1 VLRVALTGGIGSGKS
16 LVGEILEELGALVI
30 DSDQLA
36 REVIE
41 RGSPG
46 YEEVVNAFGDSILS
60 EGQIDRSKLAAVV
73 FNETDLRKKLESI
86 IHPLVREAA
95 EKLAKKLPSGAIL
108 INQIPLLV
116 ESDGAK
122 RFDYVVTVSADE
134 EIRRERLR
142 LRGLKDYEITQR
154 IAAQV
159 SDSQR
164 EKIANYIIR
173 NDGSIDELT
182 RAVEALMA
190 NELLPRAQKQGLK
203 YGASSNINA
212 KS

>member
-46 YEEVVNAFGDSILS
+46 YEEVVTAFGDSILS

-73 FNETDLRKKLESI
+73 FNESDLRKKLESI
-86 IHPLVREAA
+86 IHPLVRESA
-95 EKLAKKLPSGAIL
+95 EKLARKLPSGAIL

-159 SDSQR
+159 SDLER

-190 NELLPRAQKQGLK
+190 NELLPRAQKQGL
-203 YGASSNINA
+203 
-212 KS
+212 

>member
-1 VLRVALTGGIGSGKS
+1 MLRVALTGGIGSGKS

-73 FNETDLRKKLESI
+73 FKESDLRKKLESI

-190 NELLPRAQKQGLK
+190 NELLPRAQKQGL
-203 YGASSNINA
+203 
-212 KS
+212 

>member
-46 YEEVVNAFGDSILS
+46 YEEVVTAFGDSILS
-60 EGQIDRSKLAAVV
+60 EGRIDRSKLAAVV
-73 FNETDLRKKLESI
+73 FNESDLRKKLESI

-95 EKLAKKLPSGAIL
+95 EKLARKLPSGAIL

-159 SDSQR
+159 SDLER

-190 NELLPRAQKQGLK
+190 NELLPRAQKQGL
-203 YGASSNINA
+203 
-212 KS
+212 

>member
-1 VLRVALTGGIGSGKS
+1 MLRVALTGGIGSGKS

-46 YEEVVNAFGDSILS
+46 YEEVVTAFGDSILS

-73 FNETDLRKKLESI
+73 FNESDLRKKLESI

-95 EKLAKKLPSGAIL
+95 EKLARKLPSGAIL

-154 IAAQV
+154 MAAQV
-159 SDSQR
+159 SDSER

-182 RAVEALMA
+182 RAVEELMA
-190 NELLPRAQKQGLK
+190 NELLPRAQRQGL
-203 YGASSNINA
+203 
-212 KS
+212 

>member
-1 VLRVALTGGIGSGKS
+1 MLRVALTGGIGSGKS

-46 YEEVVNAFGDSILS
+46 YEEVITAFGDAILS
-60 EGQIDRSKLAAVV
+60 EGQIDRAKLAAVV
-73 FNETDLRKKLESI
+73 FKEKDLRKKLESI

-95 EKLAKKLPSGAIL
+95 EKLARNLPSGAIL
-108 INQIPLLV
+108 VNQIPLLV

-122 RFDYVVTVSADE
+122 RFDYVITVSADE
-134 EIRRERLR
+134 DIRRERLQ
-142 LRGLKDYEITQR
+142 LRGLKDYEITER
-154 IAAQV
+154 MAAQV
-159 SDSQR
+159 ADLDR
-164 EKIANYIIR
+164 EKIANYILR

-182 RAVEALMA
+182 RAVEELMA
-190 NELLPRAQKQGLK
+190 NELLPRAQRQGL
-203 YGASSNINA
+203 
-212 KS
+212 

>member
-1 VLRVALTGGIGSGKS
+1 MLRVALTGGIGSGKS

-46 YEEVVNAFGDSILS
+46 YEEVVTAFGDSILS

-73 FNETDLRKKLESI
+73 FNECDLRKKLESI

-95 EKLAKKLPSGAIL
+95 EKLARKLPSGAIL

-159 SDSQR
+159 SDSER

-182 RAVEALMA
+182 RAVEELMA
-190 NELLPRAQKQGLK
+190 NELLPRAQKQGL
-203 YGASSNINA
+203 
-212 KS
+212 

>member
-1 VLRVALTGGIGSGKS
+1 MLRVALTGGIGSGKS

-46 YEEVVNAFGDSILS
+46 YEEVVTAFGDSILS

-73 FNETDLRKKLESI
+73 FNAGDLRKKLESI

-95 EKLAKKLPSGAIL
+95 EKLARKLPSEAIL

-154 IAAQV
+154 MAAQV
-159 SDSQR
+159 SDSER

-173 NDGSIDELT
+173 NNGSIDELT
-182 RAVEALMA
+182 RAVEQLMA
-190 NELLPRAQKQGLK
+190 SELLPRAQKQGL
-203 YGASSNINA
+203 
-212 KS
+212 

>member
-1 VLRVALTGGIGSGKS
+1 MLRVALTGGIGSGKS

-46 YEEVVNAFGDSILS
+46 YEEVITAFGDAILS
-60 EGQIDRSKLAAVV
+60 EGQIDRAKLAAVV
-73 FNETDLRKKLESI
+73 FKEKDLRKKLESI

-95 EKLAKKLPSGAIL
+95 ERLARNLPSGAIL
-108 INQIPLLV
+108 VNQIPLLV

-122 RFDYVVTVSADE
+122 RFDYVITVSADE

-142 LRGLKDYEITQR
+142 LRGLKDYEITER
-154 IAAQV
+154 MAAQV
-159 SDSQR
+159 ADLDR
-164 EKIANYIIR
+164 EKIANYILR

-182 RAVEALMA
+182 RAVEELMA
-190 NELLPRAQKQGLK
+190 NELLPRAQRQGL
-203 YGASSNINA
+203 
-212 KS
+212 

>member
-46 YEEVVNAFGDSILS
+46 YEEVITAFGDSILS
-60 EGQIDRSKLAAVV
+60 EGQIDRAKLAAVV
-73 FNETDLRKKLESI
+73 FKEVDLRKKLESI

-95 EKLAKKLPSGAIL
+95 EKLARNLPSGAIL
-108 INQIPLLV
+108 VNQIPLLV

-122 RFDYVVTVSADE
+122 RFDYVITVSADE

-142 LRGLKDYEITQR
+142 LRGLKDYEITER
-154 IAAQV
+154 MAAQV
-159 SDSQR
+159 ADLDR
-164 EKIANYIIR
+164 EKIANYILR

-182 RAVEALMA
+182 RAVEELMA
-190 NELLPRAQKQGLK
+190 VELLPRAQRQGL
-203 YGASSNINA
+203 
-212 KS
+212 

>member
-46 YEEVVNAFGDSILS
+46 YEEVITAFGDSILS
-60 EGQIDRSKLAAVV
+60 QGQIDRAKLAAVV
-73 FNETDLRKKLESI
+73 FKEVDLRKKLESI

-95 EKLAKKLPSGAIL
+95 EKLAKNLPSGAIL
-108 INQIPLLV
+108 VNQIPLLV

-122 RFDYVVTVSADE
+122 RFDYVITVSADE

-142 LRGLKDYEITQR
+142 LRGLKDYEITER
-154 IAAQV
+154 MAAQV
-159 SDSQR
+159 ADLDR
-164 EKIANYIIR
+164 EKIANYILR

-182 RAVEALMA
+182 RAVEELMA
-190 NELLPRAQKQGLK
+190 NELLPRAQRQGL
-203 YGASSNINA
+203 
-212 KS
+212 

>member
-46 YEEVVNAFGDSILS
+46 YEEVITAFGDAILS
-60 EGQIDRSKLAAVV
+60 EGQIDRAKLAAVI
-73 FNETDLRKKLESI
+73 FKEKDLRKKLETI

-95 EKLAKKLPSGAIL
+95 EKLARNLPSGAIL
-108 INQIPLLV
+108 VNQIPLLV

-122 RFDYVVTVSADE
+122 RFDYVITVSADE

-142 LRGLKDYEITQR
+142 LRGLKDYEITER
-154 IAAQV
+154 MAAQV
-159 SDSQR
+159 ADSDR
-164 EKIANYIIR
+164 EKIANYILR

-182 RAVEALMA
+182 RAVEELMA
-190 NELLPRAQKQGLK
+190 NELLPRAQRQGL
-203 YGASSNINA
+203 
-212 KS
+212 

>member
-95 EKLAKKLPSGAIL
+95 EKLARKLPSGAIL

-190 NELLPRAQKQGLK
+190 NELLPRAQKQGL
-203 YGASSNINA
+203 
-212 KS
+212 

>member
-159 SDSQR
+159 SDLER

-190 NELLPRAQKQGLK
+190 NELLPRAQKQGL
-203 YGASSNINA
+203 
-212 KS
+212 

>member
-1 VLRVALTGGIGSGKS
+1 MLRVALTGGIGSGKS

-46 YEEVVNAFGDSILS
+46 YEEVITAFGDSILS
-60 EGQIDRSKLAAVV
+60 EGQIDRAKLAAVV
-73 FNETDLRKKLESI
+73 FKEEDLRKKLESI

-95 EKLAKKLPSGAIL
+95 EKLAKNLPSGAIL
-108 INQIPLLV
+108 VNQIPLLV

-122 RFDYVVTVSADE
+122 RFDYVITVSADE

-142 LRGLKDYEITQR
+142 LRGLKDYEITER
-154 IAAQV
+154 MAAQV
-159 SDSQR
+159 ADLDR
-164 EKIANYIIR
+164 EKIANYILR

-182 RAVEALMA
+182 RAVEELMA
-190 NELLPRAQKQGLK
+190 NELLPRAQRQGL
-203 YGASSNINA
+203 
-212 KS
+212 

>member
-73 FNETDLRKKLESI
+73 FKESDLRKKLESI

-190 NELLPRAQKQGLK
+190 NELLPRAQKQGL
-203 YGASSNINA
+203 
-212 KS
+212 

>member
-1 VLRVALTGGIGSGKS
+1 MLRVALTGGIGSGKS

-41 RGSPG
+41 RGPPG
-46 YEEVVNAFGDSILS
+46 YEEVITAFGDSILS
-60 EGQIDRSKLAAVV
+60 EGQIDRAKLAAVI
-73 FNETDLRKKLESI
+73 FKEKDLRKKLESI

-95 EKLAKKLPSGAIL
+95 EKLARNLPSGAIL
-108 INQIPLLV
+108 VNQIPLLV

-122 RFDYVVTVSADE
+122 RFDYVITVSADE

-142 LRGLKDYEITQR
+142 LRGLKDYEITER
-154 IAAQV
+154 MAAQV
-159 SDSQR
+159 ADLVR
-164 EKIANYIIR
+164 EKIANYILR

-182 RAVEALMA
+182 RAVEELMA
-190 NELLPRAQKQGLK
+190 NELLPRAQRQGL
-203 YGASSNINA
+203 
-212 KS
+212 

>member
-1 VLRVALTGGIGSGKS
+1 MLRVALTGGIGSGKS

-41 RGSPG
+41 RGRPG
-46 YEEVVNAFGDSILS
+46 YEEVITAFGDSILS
-60 EGQIDRSKLAAVV
+60 EGQIDRAKLAAVV
-73 FNETDLRKKLESI
+73 FKEKDLRKKLESI

-95 EKLAKKLPSGAIL
+95 EKLARNLPSGAIL
-108 INQIPLLV
+108 VNQIPLLV

-122 RFDYVVTVSADE
+122 RFDYVITVSADE

-142 LRGLKDYEITQR
+142 LRGLKDYEITER
-154 IAAQV
+154 MAAQV
-159 SDSQR
+159 ADLVR
-164 EKIANYIIR
+164 EKIANYILR

-182 RAVEALMA
+182 RAVEELMA
-190 NELLPRAQKQGLK
+190 NELLPRAQRQGM
-203 YGASSNINA
+203 
-212 KS
+212 

>member
-1 VLRVALTGGIGSGKS
+1 MLRVALTGGIGSGKS

-46 YEEVVNAFGDSILS
+46 YEEVVTAFGDSILS

-73 FNETDLRKKLESI
+73 FKESDLRKKLESI

-95 EKLAKKLPSGAIL
+95 EKLARKLPSGAIL

-134 EIRRERLR
+134 EIRKERLR

-154 IAAQV
+154 MAAQV
-159 SDSQR
+159 SDSER
-164 EKIANYIIR
+164 EKIANYIIG
-173 NDGSIDELT
+173 NNGSIDELT
-182 RAVEALMA
+182 RAVEELMA
-190 NELLPRAQKQGLK
+190 SELLPRAQKQGL
-203 YGASSNINA
+203 
-212 KS
+212 

>member
-1 VLRVALTGGIGSGKS
+1 MLRVALTGGIGSGKS

-46 YEEVVNAFGDSILS
+46 YEEVITAFGDSILS
-60 EGQIDRSKLAAVV
+60 EGQIDRAKLAAVV
-73 FNETDLRKKLESI
+73 FKEEDLRKKLESI

-95 EKLAKKLPSGAIL
+95 EKLARNLPSGAIL
-108 INQIPLLV
+108 VNQIPLLV

-122 RFDYVVTVSADE
+122 RFDFVITVSADE

-142 LRGLKDYEITQR
+142 LRGLKDYEITER
-154 IAAQV
+154 MAAQV
-159 SDSQR
+159 ADLDR
-164 EKIANYIIR
+164 EKIANYILR

-182 RAVEALMA
+182 RAVQELMA
-190 NELLPRAQKQGLK
+190 NELLPRAQRQGL
-203 YGASSNINA
+203 
-212 KS
+212 

>member
-1 VLRVALTGGIGSGKS
+1 MLRVALTGGIGSGKS

-46 YEEVVNAFGDSILS
+46 YEEVVTAFGDSILS

-73 FNETDLRKKLESI
+73 FNESDLRKKLESI

-95 EKLAKKLPSGAIL
+95 EKLARKLPSGAIL

-190 NELLPRAQKQGLK
+190 NELLPRAQKQGL
-203 YGASSNINA
+203 
-212 KS
+212 

>member
-46 YEEVVNAFGDSILS
+46 YEEVITAFGDSILS
-60 EGQIDRSKLAAVV
+60 EGQIDRAKLAAVV
-73 FNETDLRKKLESI
+73 FKEEDLRKKLESI

-95 EKLAKKLPSGAIL
+95 EKLARNLPSGAIL
-108 INQIPLLV
+108 VNQIPLLV

-122 RFDYVVTVSADE
+122 RFDYVITVSADE

-142 LRGLKDYEITQR
+142 LRGLKDYEITER
-154 IAAQV
+154 MAAQV
-159 SDSQR
+159 ADLDR
-164 EKIANYIIR
+164 EKIANYILR
-173 NDGSIDELT
+173 NDGSIDELN
-182 RAVEALMA
+182 RAVEELMA
-190 NELLPRAQKQGLK
+190 NELLPRAQRQGL
-203 YGASSNINA
+203 
-212 KS
+212 

>member
-46 YEEVVNAFGDSILS
+46 YEEVITAFGDSILS
-60 EGQIDRSKLAAVV
+60 EGQIDRAKLAAVV
-73 FNETDLRKKLESI
+73 FKEKDLRKKLESI

-95 EKLAKKLPSGAIL
+95 EKLAKNLPSGAIL
-108 INQIPLLV
+108 VNQIPLLV

-122 RFDYVVTVSADE
+122 RFDYVITVSADE
-134 EIRRERLR
+134 DIRRERLR
-142 LRGLKDYEITQR
+142 LRGLKDYEITER
-154 IAAQV
+154 MAAQV
-159 SDSQR
+159 ADLDR
-164 EKIANYIIR
+164 ENIANYILR
-173 NDGSIDELT
+173 NDGSIDELN
-182 RAVEALMA
+182 RAVEELMA
-190 NELLPRAQKQGLK
+190 NELLPRAQRQGL
-203 YGASSNINA
+203 
-212 KS
+212 

>member
-1 VLRVALTGGIGSGKS
+1 MLRVALTGGIGSGKS

-36 REVIE
+36 RDVIE

-46 YEEVVNAFGDSILS
+46 YEEVLTAFGDSILS
-60 EGQIDRSKLAAVV
+60 EGQIDRAKLAELV
-73 FNETDLRKKLESI
+73 FNESDLRKKLESI

-95 EKLAKKLPSGAIL
+95 EKLARKLPSGAIL
-108 INQIPLLV
+108 VNQIPLLV

-134 EIRRERLR
+134 DIRRERLR
-142 LRGLKDYEITQR
+142 SRGLKDYEITQR
-154 IAAQV
+154 LAAQV
-159 SDSQR
+159 SDVER

-173 NDGSIDELT
+173 NDGNIDELT
-182 RAVEALMA
+182 SAVETLMA
-190 NELLPRAQKQGLK
+190 QELLPRAQKQGL
-203 YGASSNINA
+203 
-212 KS
+212 

>member
-1 VLRVALTGGIGSGKS
+1 MLRVALTGGIGSGKS

-46 YEEVVNAFGDSILS
+46 YEEVITAFGDSILS
-60 EGQIDRSKLAAVV
+60 EGQIDRAKLAAVV
-73 FNETDLRKKLESI
+73 FKEVDLRKKLESI

-95 EKLAKKLPSGAIL
+95 EKLARNLPSGAIL
-108 INQIPLLV
+108 VNQIPLLV

-122 RFDYVVTVSADE
+122 RFDYVITVSADE

-142 LRGLKDYEITQR
+142 LRGLKDYEITER
-154 IAAQV
+154 MAAQV
-159 SDSQR
+159 ADLDR
-164 EKIANYIIR
+164 EKIANYILR

-182 RAVEALMA
+182 RAVEELMA
-190 NELLPRAQKQGLK
+190 NELLPRAQRQGL
-203 YGASSNINA
+203 
-212 KS
+212 

>member
-1 VLRVALTGGIGSGKS
+1 MLRVALTGGIGSGKS

-46 YEEVVNAFGDSILS
+46 YEEVVTAFGDSILS

-73 FNETDLRKKLESI
+73 FNASDLRKKLESI

-95 EKLAKKLPSGAIL
+95 EKLARKLPSGAIL

-154 IAAQV
+154 MAAQV
-159 SDSQR
+159 SDSER

-173 NDGSIDELT
+173 NNGSIDELT
-182 RAVEALMA
+182 RAVEELMA
-190 NELLPRAQKQGLK
+190 SELLPRAQKQGL
-203 YGASSNINA
+203 
-212 KS
+212 

>member
-1 VLRVALTGGIGSGKS
+1 MLRVALTGGIGSGKS

-46 YEEVVNAFGDSILS
+46 YEEVVTAFGDSILS

-73 FNETDLRKKLESI
+73 FKESDLRKKLESI

-95 EKLAKKLPSGAIL
+95 EKLARKLPSGAIL

-122 RFDYVVTVSADE
+122 RFDYVVTVSANE

-154 IAAQV
+154 MAAQV
-159 SDSQR
+159 SDLER

-190 NELLPRAQKQGLK
+190 NELLPRAQKQGL
-203 YGASSNINA
+203 
-212 KS
+212 

>member
-46 YEEVVNAFGDSILS
+46 YEEVITAFGDSILS
-60 EGQIDRSKLAAVV
+60 EGQIDRAKLAAVV
-73 FNETDLRKKLESI
+73 FKEEDLRKKLESI

-95 EKLAKKLPSGAIL
+95 EKLAKNLPSGAIL
-108 INQIPLLV
+108 VNQIPLLV

-142 LRGLKDYEITQR
+142 LRGLKDYEITER
-154 IAAQV
+154 MAAQV
-159 SDSQR
+159 ADLDR
-164 EKIANYIIR
+164 EKIANYILR

-190 NELLPRAQKQGLK
+190 NELLPRAQRQGL
-203 YGASSNINA
+203 
-212 KS
+212 

>member
-1 VLRVALTGGIGSGKS
+1 MLRVALTGGIGSGKS

-46 YEEVVNAFGDSILS
+46 YEEVVTAFGDSILS

-73 FNETDLRKKLESI
+73 FNESDLRKKLESI

-95 EKLAKKLPSGAIL
+95 EKLARKLPSGAIL

-154 IAAQV
+154 MAAQV
-159 SDSQR
+159 NDSER

-182 RAVEALMA
+182 RAVEELMA
-190 NELLPRAQKQGLK
+190 NELLPRAQRQGL
-203 YGASSNINA
+203 
-212 KS
+212 

>member
-1 VLRVALTGGIGSGKS
+1 MLRVALTGGIGSGKS

-46 YEEVVNAFGDSILS
+46 YEEVITAFGDSILS
-60 EGQIDRSKLAAVV
+60 EGQIDRAKLAAVV
-73 FNETDLRKKLESI
+73 FKEVDLRKKLESI

-95 EKLAKKLPSGAIL
+95 EKLAKNLPSGAIL
-108 INQIPLLV
+108 VNQIPLLV

-142 LRGLKDYEITQR
+142 LRGLKDYEITER
-154 IAAQV
+154 MAAQV
-159 SDSQR
+159 ADLDR
-164 EKIANYIIR
+164 EKIANYILR

-182 RAVEALMA
+182 RAVEELMA
-190 NELLPRAQKQGLK
+190 VELLPRAQRQGL
-203 YGASSNINA
+203 
-212 KS
+212 

>member
-46 YEEVVNAFGDSILS
+46 YEEVITAFGDSILS
-60 EGQIDRSKLAAVV
+60 QGQIDRAKLAAVV
-73 FNETDLRKKLESI
+73 FKEKDLRKKLESI

-95 EKLAKKLPSGAIL
+95 EKLAKNLPSGAIL
-108 INQIPLLV
+108 VNQIPLLV

-142 LRGLKDYEITQR
+142 LRGLKDYEITER
-154 IAAQV
+154 MAAQV
-159 SDSQR
+159 ADLDR
-164 EKIANYIIR
+164 EKIANYILR
-173 NDGSIDELT
+173 NDGRIDELT

-190 NELLPRAQKQGLK
+190 NELLPRAQRQGL
-203 YGASSNINA
+203 
-212 KS
+212 

>member
-1 VLRVALTGGIGSGKS
+1 MLRVALTGGIGSGKS

-46 YEEVVNAFGDSILS
+46 YEEVITAFGDSILS
-60 EGQIDRSKLAAVV
+60 EGQIDRAKLAAVV
-73 FNETDLRKKLESI
+73 FKEKDLRKKLESI

-95 EKLAKKLPSGAIL
+95 EKLARNLPSGAIL
-108 INQIPLLV
+108 VNQIPLLV

-122 RFDYVVTVSADE
+122 RFDYVITVSADE

-142 LRGLKDYEITQR
+142 LRGLKDYEITER
-154 IAAQV
+154 MAAQV
-159 SDSQR
+159 ADLDR
-164 EKIANYIIR
+164 EKIASYILR

-182 RAVEALMA
+182 RAVEELMA
-190 NELLPRAQKQGLK
+190 NELLPRAQRQGL
-203 YGASSNINA
+203 
-212 KS
+212 

>member
-1 VLRVALTGGIGSGKS
+1 MLRVALTGGIGSGKS

-46 YEEVVNAFGDSILS
+46 YEEVVTAFGDSILS

-73 FNETDLRKKLESI
+73 FNESDLRKKLESI

-95 EKLAKKLPSGAIL
+95 EKLARKLPSGAIL

-159 SDSQR
+159 SDLER

-190 NELLPRAQKQGLK
+190 DELLPRAQKQGL
-203 YGASSNINA
+203 
-212 KS
+212 

>member
-1 VLRVALTGGIGSGKS
+1 MLRVALTGGIGSGKS

-46 YEEVVNAFGDSILS
+46 YEEVVTAFGDSILS

-73 FNETDLRKKLESI
+73 FRESDLRKKLESI

-95 EKLAKKLPSGAIL
+95 EKLARKLPSGAIL

-154 IAAQV
+154 MAAQV
-159 SDSQR
+159 SDSER

-182 RAVEALMA
+182 RAVEELMA
-190 NELLPRAQKQGLK
+190 NELLPRAQKQGL
-203 YGASSNINA
+203 
-212 KS
+212 

>member
-46 YEEVVNAFGDSILS
+46 YEEVITAFGDSILS
-60 EGQIDRSKLAAVV
+60 EGQIDRAKLAAVV
-73 FNETDLRKKLESI
+73 FKEEDLRKKLESI

-95 EKLAKKLPSGAIL
+95 EKLARNLPNGAIL
-108 INQIPLLV
+108 VNQIPLLV

-122 RFDYVVTVSADE
+122 RFDYVITVSADE

-142 LRGLKDYEITQR
+142 LRGLKDYEITER
-154 IAAQV
+154 MAAQV
-159 SDSQR
+159 ADLDR
-164 EKIANYIIR
+164 EKIANYILR
-173 NDGSIDELT
+173 NDGSIDELN
-182 RAVEALMA
+182 RAVEELMA
-190 NELLPRAQKQGLK
+190 NELLPRAQRQGL
-203 YGASSNINA
+203 
-212 KS
+212 

>member
-46 YEEVVNAFGDSILS
+46 YEEVITAFGDSILS
-60 EGQIDRSKLAAVV
+60 EGQIDRAKLAAVV
-73 FNETDLRKKLESI
+73 FKEEDLRKKLESI

-95 EKLAKKLPSGAIL
+95 EKLARNLPSGAIL
-108 INQIPLLV
+108 VNQIPLLV

-122 RFDYVVTVSADE
+122 RFDFVITVSADE

-142 LRGLKDYEITQR
+142 LRGLKDYEITER
-154 IAAQV
+154 MAAQV
-159 SDSQR
+159 ADLDR
-164 EKIANYIIR
+164 EKIANYILR
-173 NDGSIDELT
+173 NDGSIDELN
-182 RAVEALMA
+182 RAVEELMA
-190 NELLPRAQKQGLK
+190 NELLPRAQRQGL
-203 YGASSNINA
+203 
-212 KS
+212 

>member
-1 VLRVALTGGIGSGKS
+1 MLRVALTGGIGSGKS
-16 LVGEILEELGALVI
+16 LVGEILEQLGALVI

-46 YEEVVNAFGDSILS
+46 YEEVVTAFGDSILS

-73 FNETDLRKKLESI
+73 FNESDLRKKLESI

-95 EKLAKKLPSGAIL
+95 EKLARKLPSGAIL

-154 IAAQV
+154 MAAQV
-159 SDSQR
+159 SDSER

-173 NDGSIDELT
+173 NNGSIDELT
-182 RAVEALMA
+182 RAVEELMA
-190 NELLPRAQKQGLK
+190 SELLPRAQKQGL
-203 YGASSNINA
+203 
-212 KS
+212 